1 MTNQHSTAEVEV
13 NSNENV
19 QLKVYTEK
27 EYNDLYNKYLMSLA
41 DVDNIKK
48 HYAKLK
54 NNLYAYQY
62 EDMLINLLQVLDD
75 FERCLKITSD
85 EGVELIY
92 NKLYNTLT
100 TYGLTKYSPVG
111 EVFNADTME
120 AVTVIA
126 AGQNNSGK
134 VIDCTLIGYMY
145 KDKIIRYPKVVVG
158 E

>member
-13 NSNENV
+13 NSNEN

-48 HYAKLK
+48 HYAKLR

-62 EDMLINLLQVLDD
+62 EDVLINLLQVLDD

-100 TYGLTKYSPVG
+100 TYGLTKYSPIG
-111 EVFNADTME
+111 EVFNA
-120 AVTVIA
+120 I
-126 AGQNNSGK
+126 
-134 VIDCTLIGYMY
+134 
-145 KDKIIRYPKVVVG
+145 
-158 E
+158 